1 MDWSTF
7 AAAVAAFQVEP
18 EGLFAV
24 DPAGRMLAAAVA
36 VEGSDWG
43 ASFQP
48 IGSESTAVVVA
59 AVAAAV
65 VVVVVVV
72 ADTSFAWPLDQ
83 EVSLRVSFASRAS

>member
-1 MDWSTF
+1 M
-7 AAAVAAFQVEP
+7 
-18 EGLFAV
+18 

-72 ADTSFAWPLDQ
+72 VADTSFAWPLDQ